1 MSYNVQTPSSFRGL
15 LGKEVEGCVDPNR
28 LCPLDLWTAFSN
40 KRPPRDTPMWAS
52 ESSSPYLSDKRR
64 NIHELN
70 YERAKKKKKN
80 DDKRKGNKQ

>member
-1 MSYNVQTPSSFRGL
+1 
-15 LGKEVEGCVDPNR
+15 
-28 LCPLDLWTAFSN
+28 
-40 KRPPRDTPMWAS
+40 MWAS

-80 DDKRKGNKQ
+80 DDKRKGKKQ